1 MTFWVKKHLK
11 DLFSARNLGLKLTQ
25 KQIFVTNYAT
35 KTNAGN

>member
-11 DLFSARNLGLKLTQ
+11 DLFSARNLGLTLTQ